1 VTPQPSSPALDEEG
15 LYQFLMTPL
24 AVRECAEAI
33 YAVALSGESAY
44 FTVDEGKLADVA
56 ERVAAVTRAAYPDV
70 RRVPFHGRLRHFDAG
85 GVHRVARFEELL
97 AARGADDAERLRAR
111 FELVI
116 TSVLLDAGAGPTWS
130 YVEPKAALA
139 SSAAGGV
146 YSRSEGLAVAS
157 YDWFLNGG
165 LASDGKSLR
174 ADADGL
180 QAVDDA
186 ALRRAF
192 QVTTENPLVGTE
204 GRAALMRA
212 LGAAVRGAPSFFG
225 DTGRL
230 GELGVTLKRM
240 AEGGAI
246 PAVKLF
252 AAVQSALGP
261 IWPSRATLAGK
272 NLGDV
277 WIHSTFGYVPFHK
290 LVQWLSYS
298 LCEPLAVSGVRV
310 TDLDELTGLA
320 EYRNGGLFIDSGVLL
335 PKEHEALELTHA
347 VSADLVIEWRAL
359 TIALLDR
366 TVANLRS
373 LLGVT
378 AEELPLASALEGGTW
393 SAGRQIASELREGGG
408 PPLRIESDGTVF

>member
-1 VTPQPSSPALDEEG
+1 VKPQPSSPALDEEG

-33 YAVALSGESAY
+33 YAVALSDESAH
-44 FTVDEGKLADVA
+44 FTVDESKLADVA

-85 GVHRVARFEELL
+85 GVSRVSRFEEVL
-97 AARGADDAERLRAR
+97 AARGADEDERLRAR

-130 YVEPKAALA
+130 YVEPQRAGA
-139 SSAAGGV
+139 SGSPGTYG
-146 YSRSEGLAVAS
+146 RSEGLAVAS
-157 YDWFLNGG
+157 YDWFVSGG
-165 LASDGKSLR
+165 FASDARSTR

-180 QAVDDA
+180 STVDDA
-186 ALRRAF
+186 ALRQAF
-192 QVTTENPLVGTE
+192 QVNDQNPLVGTE

-212 LGAAVRGAPSFFG
+212 LGAAVRGAPAFFG
-225 DTGRL
+225 DSGRL

-240 AEGGAI
+240 AEHGAL

-252 AAVQSALGP
+252 SAVQSALGP

-298 LCEPLAVSGVRV
+298 LCEPLLASGVRV

-320 EYRNGGLFIDSGVLL
+320 EYRNGGLFLDAGVLL
-335 PKEHEALELTHA
+335 PKERATLEVTHA
-347 VSADLVIEWRAL
+347 VSDDLVIEWRAL

-393 SAGRQIASELREGGG
+393 SAGRQIARELREGGG

>member
-1 VTPQPSSPALDEEG
+1 VKPQPSSPALDEEG

-33 YAVALSGESAY
+33 YAVALSDESAH
-44 FTVDEGKLADVA
+44 FTVDESKLAAVA
-56 ERVAAVTRAAYPDV
+56 GRVAAVTRAAYPDV

-85 GVHRVARFEELL
+85 GVSRVARFEEVL
-97 AARGADDAERLRAR
+97 ATRGADEDERLRAR

-130 YVEPKAALA
+130 YVEPQP
-139 SSAAGGV
+139 AGAPRSPGT
-146 YSRSEGLAVAS
+146 YGRSEGLAVAS
-157 YDWFLNGG
+157 YDWFVSGG
-165 LASDGKSLR
+165 FASDGRSAR

-180 QAVDDA
+180 STVDDA
-186 ALRRAF
+186 ALRQAF
-192 QVTTENPLVGTE
+192 QVSDQNPLVGTE

-212 LGAAVRGAPSFFG
+212 LGAAVRGAPAFFG
-225 DTGRL
+225 DSGRL

-240 AEGGAI
+240 AENGAL

-252 AAVQSALGP
+252 SAVQTALGL

-277 WIHSTFGYVPFHK
+277 WVHSTFGYVPFHK

-298 LCEPLAVSGVRV
+298 LCEPLLASGVRV

-320 EYRNGGLFIDSGVLL
+320 EYRNGGLFLDAGVLL
-335 PKEHEALELTHA
+335 PKERATLEVTHA
-347 VSADLVIEWRAL
+347 VSDDLVIEWRAL

-366 TVANLRS
+366 TVANLRAV
-373 LLGVT
+373 LGVT

-393 SAGRQIASELREGGG
+393 SAGRQIARELREGGG